1 MQTIKSFFLYSLVFL
16 MLSPT
21 IQAQK
26 SKVLIFSK
34 TMGFRHKSIEHGR
47 EVITDMCLSNDI
59 AVDST
64 ENAALFTTKNLKQY
78 DALIFLNTTGD
89 LFNDKEQK
97 AFIKYIQ
104 DGGGFVGIHA
114 ATDAEYDWD
123 WYGKMAGGYFKSHP
137 KQQKAK
143 VKIINKNHASTN
155 MLPDEI
161 VRRDEWYDFKNVNP
175 DIIVLATLDETSY
188 KGGKMNNDHPIV
200 WYHEFEGGRVF
211 YTGFGHTDETFDEPL
226 MQKHMLGGI
235 KYAIG
240 KK

>member
-1 MQTIKSFFLYSLVFL
+1 MVTPALE
-16 MLSPT
+16 
-21 IQAQK
+21 AQE

-34 TMGFRHKSIEHGR
+34 TRGFRHESIEHGR
-47 EVITDMCLSNDI
+47 EVIAKMCLNNDI

-64 ENAALFTTKNLKQY
+64 ENSELFTFKNLKQY

-89 LFNDKEQK
+89 LFNEEQQK
-97 AFIKYIQ
+97 AFVKYIN

-114 ATDAEYDWD
+114 ATDAEYEWE
-123 WYGKMAGGYFKSHP
+123 WYGRMAGGYFKSHP
-137 KQQKAK
+137 DQQNAN
-143 VKIINKNHASTN
+143 INVISKDHPSTS
-155 MLPDEI
+155 MFPDEL
-161 VRRDEWYDFKNVNP
+161 VRWDEWYDFKNVNP

-188 KGGKMNNDHPIV
+188 EGGKMSNYHPIV

-211 YTGFGHTDETFDEPL
+211 YTGFGHTDKTFDEPL

-240 KK
+240 K

>member
-1 MQTIKSFFLYSLVFL
+1 MKTFKLFLLFGLVFL
-16 MLSPT
+16 MIIPSLD
-21 IQAQK
+21 AQE

-34 TMGFRHKSIEHGR
+34 TKGFRHESIEHGR
-47 EVITDMCLSNDI
+47 AVIAEMCLNNDI

-64 ENAALFTTKNLKQY
+64 ENSALFTTKNLKQY

-97 AFIKYIQ
+97 ALVKYIR

-114 ATDAEYDWD
+114 ATDAEYDWE
-123 WYGKMAGGYFKSHP
+123 WYGRMAGGYFKSHP

-143 VKIINKNHASTN
+143 VNVVNKDHASTN
-155 MLPDEI
+155 MLPDEL
-161 VRRDEWYDFKNVNP
+161 VRKDEWYDFKNVNP
-175 DIIVLATLDETSY
+175 DIIVLAKLDETSY
-188 KGGKMNNDHPIV
+188 RGGKMNNNHPIV

-211 YTGFGHTDETFDEPL
+211 YTGFGHSDESFDEPL
-226 MQKHMLGGI
+226 MKEHILGGI

-240 KK
+240 K